1 MNLKS
6 ANIEAMPRGG
16 GVGGPSG
23 GARGANDGDSD
34 SEETAFLLGQS
45 SDVDS
50 PGPRKASDGQS
61 RNSPEDMQ
69 SAATKVIPER
79 EAEKVK
85 RQCRAGLTQ

>member
-1 MNLKS
+1 
-6 ANIEAMPRGG
+6 MPRGG

-34 SEETAFLLGQS
+34 SEETAFLLGGQS
-45 SDVDS
+45 SDVES
-50 PGPRKASDGQS
+50 PGPRKASDGQG
-61 RNSPEDMQ
+61 RDSPEDLQ

-85 RQCRAGLTQ
+85 RHCRSR